1 MKVCA
6 LIYTDLICSS
16 SVPCIVCPYSLSL
29 YIRISERVYFFD
41 NTVYNCDKR
50 QSSNCL
56 NIYLAA
62 YLKSMQSYANNLQE
76 VIVIISGDLVT
87 LPRTLLIRNNRMWL
101 VNKNNCAPQSKR
113 TK

>member
-1 MKVCA
+1 
-6 LIYTDLICSS
+6 
-16 SVPCIVCPYSLSL
+16 
-29 YIRISERVYFFD
+29 
-41 NTVYNCDKR
+41 
-50 QSSNCL
+50 
-56 NIYLAA
+56 
-62 YLKSMQSYANNLQE
+62 MQSYANNLQE